1 MKTIPLT
8 RLALS
13 LVIATSLAS
22 CAATTAS
29 SEMAATSI
37 QVSGKTSEKVS
48 VSVSGGEPGPLKISD
63 EGFAEALRT
72 SIQSSGLF
80 GGVSDHGPY
89 RLEAFIGTLSQPM
102 MGLSMTVDMKVSYTL
117 RKGGS
122 TVWQRTID
130 STHTS
135 TPGEAFVGVT
145 RLRMATEGAAREN
158 IRQALQ
164 ALSREAF

>member
-1 MKTIPLT
+1 MK
-8 RLALS
+8 ALHLIQHAAS
-13 LVIATSLAS
+13 ILIVGLLAS
-22 CAATTAS
+22 CAATTTPS
-29 SEMAATSI
+29 QMAAPSVQI
-37 QVSGKTSEKVS
+37 SGRTSERVF
-48 VSVSGGEPGPLKISD
+48 VFVSGGEPGPLKISD
-63 EGFAEALRT
+63 EGFAEALRS

-80 GGVSDHGPY
+80 GGVSDQGPY

-102 MGLSMTVDMKVSYTL
+102 MGFSMTVDMKVSYTL

-130 STHTS
+130 STHTA

-164 ALSREAF
+164 ALSRGAF

>member
-1 MKTIPLT
+1 MKTILLT

-13 LVIATSLAS
+13 IAAAATLAS
-22 CAATTAS
+22 CAAPTSS

-37 QVSGKTSEKVS
+37 QVSGKTSEKVT
-48 VSVSGGEPGPLKISD
+48 VFVSGGEPGPLKISD
-63 EGFAEALRT
+63 ESFAEALRT
-72 SIQSSGLF
+72 SIQSSRVF
-80 GGVSDHGPY
+80 GGISDQGPY

-130 STHTS
+130 SSHTS
-135 TPGEAFVGVT
+135 TPGEAFVGVK

-158 IRQALQ
+158 LRQALQ
-164 ALSREAF
+164 ALSGQAF

>member
-1 MKTIPLT
+1 MKTL
-8 RLALS
+8 RLIQCSFSILIVG
-13 LVIATSLAS
+13 LLAS
-22 CAATTAS
+22 CSATTAPS
-29 SEMAATSI
+29 QMAAPSVQI
-37 QVSGKTSEKVS
+37 SGRTSEKVS
-48 VSVSGGEPGPLKISD
+48 VFVSGGEPGPLKISD
-63 EGFAEALRT
+63 EGFAEALRS
-72 SIQSSGLF
+72 SIQSSGVF
-80 GGVSDHGPY
+80 GGVSDQGPY

-102 MGLSMTVDMKVSYTL
+102 MGFSMTVDMKVSYTL

-130 STHTS
+130 STHTA

-164 ALSREAF
+164 ALSRGAF

>member
-1 MKTIPLT
+1 MKTL
-8 RLALS
+8 RLIQQASCILIVS
-13 LVIATSLAS
+13 LLAS
-22 CAATTAS
+22 CAATTTS

-37 QVSGKTSEKVS
+37 QVSRKTSERVS

-72 SIQSSGLF
+72 SIQSSGVF
-80 GGVSDHGPY
+80 GGVSDQGPY
-89 RLEAFIGTLSQPM
+89 RLDAFIGTLSQPM
-102 MGLSMTVDMKVSYTL
+102 MGLSMTVEMKVSYTL

>member
-1 MKTIPLT
+1 MKTSYLIRLT
-8 RLALS
+8 FT
-13 LVIATSLAS
+13 LVIAVCLAS
-22 CAATTAS
+22 CATPTAPSQMTATGFP
-29 SEMAATSI
+29 I
-37 QVSGKTSEKVS
+37 SGRTSEKVA
-48 VSVSGGEPGPLKISD
+48 VSVSGGEPGVLKISD
-63 EGFAEALRT
+63 ESFAEALRS
-72 SIQSSGLF
+72 SIQSSRVF
-80 GGVSDHGPY
+80 GGVSDQAPY

-102 MGLSMTVDMKVSYTL
+102 MGFSMTVDMKVSYML

-122 TVWQRTID
+122 TVWQRTIS

-158 IRQALQ
+158 IRLALQ

>member
-1 MKTIPLT
+1 MKTL
-8 RLALS
+8 RLIQYTFSIL
-13 LVIATSLAS
+13 IAGLLAS
-22 CAATTAS
+22 CAATTAPS
-29 SEMAATSI
+29 QMAAPSVQI
-37 QVSGKTSEKVS
+37 SGRTSEKVS
-48 VSVSGGEPGPLKISD
+48 VFVSGGEPGPLKISD

-72 SIQSSGLF
+72 SIQSSGVF
-80 GGVSDHGPY
+80 GGVSDQGPY

-102 MGLSMTVDMKVSYTL
+102 MGFSMTVDMKVSYTL

-130 STHTS
+130 STHTA

-164 ALSREAF
+164 ALSRGAF